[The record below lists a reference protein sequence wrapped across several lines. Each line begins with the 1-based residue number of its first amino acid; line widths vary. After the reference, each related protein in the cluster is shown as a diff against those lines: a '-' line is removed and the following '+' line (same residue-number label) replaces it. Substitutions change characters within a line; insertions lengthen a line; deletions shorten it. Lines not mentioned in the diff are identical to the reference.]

1 MLELMQFTTCIHS
14 HPCIFLH
21 ANTSVRAHLAI
32 VKMIIQCDHIV
43 LSAII
48 IKKEKKDNNKFKVE
62 VSIAVR

>member
-48 IKKEKKDNNKFKVE
+48 IKKEKKTTTNL
-62 VSIAVR
+62 R